1 MAGRTHRPSPMSGEN
16 DAPRERT
23 ETTPWFEHASCAL
36 IGLGTVAAVVFFFG
50 QSLLA
55 MTQGFAEFAT
65 TVLVFS
71 LVTLWVLV
79 WITVESVWEWRAG
92 RLTI

>member
-1 MAGRTHRPSPMSGEN
+1 MSGEN
-16 DAPRERT
+16 DIPREEA

-36 IGLGTVAAVVFFFG
+36 IGLGTVVAVVFLFG
-50 QSLLA
+50 QLLLN
-55 MTQGFAEFAT
+55 MTQGFAALAT
-65 TVLVFS
+65 TVLVFT

-79 WITVESVWEWRAG
+79 WIAVESFWEWRAG